1 MDLPRDLAQWKYETV
16 VELVTTFEFE
26 RGDFDFKEVL
36 QADHSQR
43 TKYNDTIRK
52 CACAM
57 ANSEGGIIIF
67 GVVDREASRQR
78 NLTRPEDRIVGIPL
92 GEDLAKHFA
101 EKVQGIQRPIN
112 YNTIPSPI
120 PVGDSGTRG
129 LFLVEVPRSHIRP
142 HMADGYFCRRSPGG
156 HTVSMTYGEVSQQ
169 MIQSDERI
177 AKLGVVRAQLTVL
190 IQIARRIEGGGTG
203 IARSIE
209 RLNTDALSQ
218 LIPDIAPLMSH
229 VSGAVQKLISLSGKA
244 GSINRLLDSLSG
256 KDGLNADEYNRLT
269 GLLGAFAG
277 ECIMCDE
284 DLVRVEREIS
294 GS

>member
-1 MDLPRDLAQWKYETV
+1 MNLPRALAQWTYETV
-16 VELVTTFEFE
+16 LELVTSVEFE

-36 QADHSQR
+36 QADSSQR
-43 TKYNDTIRK
+43 TKYNDAIRK

-67 GVVDREASRQR
+67 GVVDREAARQR
-78 NLTRPEDRIVGIPL
+78 NLTQPEDRIVGIPL

-101 EKVQGIQRPIN
+101 EKVQGIQRPID
-112 YNTIPSPI
+112 YRTSPSPI
-120 PVGDSGTRG
+120 MVGDSGTRG
-129 LFLVEVPRSHIRP
+129 IFLVEVSRSRLRP
-142 HMADGYFCRRSPGG
+142 HMVDGYFCRRSPGG

-177 AKLGVVRAQLTVL
+177 TKLGVVRTQLNVL
-190 IQIARRIEGGGTG
+190 IQIARRIQGGGTG

-218 LIPDIAPLMSH
+218 LIPDIAPLLNH
-229 VSGAVQKLISLSGKA
+229 FSGLVERLVRLTGKA

-256 KDGLNADEYNRLT
+256 KDGLNADEYDNLT
-269 GLLGAFAG
+269 GLLVGH
-277 ECIMCDE
+277 
-284 DLVRVEREIS
+284 LRWTVP
-294 GS
+294 